1 MGFDDKQGTPVAT
14 ECGGSSF
21 RLSPYARGG
30 AKGGCYRRKD
40 GDGEVQDF
48 LPNVF
53 VHFDFLYFSS
63 ADFADNADYF
73 LLFSSFCGEFIS
85 SGWHIKICVISVIR
99 G

>member
-1 MGFDDKQGTPVAT
+1 MR
-14 ECGGSSF
+14 GSSF

-53 VHFDFLYFSS
+53 AHFDFLYFSS
-63 ADFADNADYF
+63 ADFADNADFLYCF
-73 LLFSSFCGEFIS
+73 LLSVVSLFHPDGIL
-85 SGWHIKICVISVIR
+85 KICVISVIR